1 MTSASRFW
9 APFAARAAL
18 GLAAASI
25 AILALAPRADAQT
38 APETITVQNKAAVQA
53 KFEAWQAGT
62 GNPFELLA
70 DEASWTIEGNS
81 VASKTYATKEDFLRE
96 VIRPFNA
103 RMSVGIKPT
112 VRSITADADR
122 VVIHFDAAGTAR
134 DGAPYVNTYAW
145 FFQMKD
151 SRVVRAEAFF
161 DAIAFNDLWARVTP
175 AE

>member
-1 MTSASRFW
+1 MTSTTLFW

-18 GLAAASI
+18 GFAAASI
-25 AILALAPRADAQT
+25 GILALAPHAEAQSIS
-38 APETITVQNKAAVQA
+38 PTVTSQNKAAVEG
-53 KFEAWQAGT
+53 KFDAWKAGT

-81 VASKTYATKEDFLRE
+81 VASKTYPTKEDFLSD

-103 RMSVGIKPT
+103 RMSIGIKPT
-112 VRSITADADR
+112 VKSITADADR

-134 DGAPYVNTYAW
+134 DGKPYVNTYAW
-145 FFQMKD
+145 FFQMKNG
-151 SRVVRAEAFF
+151 RVIRAAAFF

-175 AE
+175 AG